1 MELPAFDA
9 ASFVASEKAL
19 IQNDAPEPVRAEPR
33 PETPECGQAVR
44 DPNIDENAAQIE
56 QDGGRNGAPV
66 RKP

>member
-9 ASFVASEKAL
+9 AAFVPSEKAVL
-19 IQNDAPEPVRAEPR
+19 QNDAPDPVRIESR
-33 PETPECGQAVR
+33 PETPEGGQAVL
-44 DPNIDENAAQIE
+44 DPHIDENAAQIE